1 MIWYDEAQHQTYVSV
16 SKEHSSAHDSYLM
29 TCTQML
35 KACIHMYTHTNAD
48 GAPWYNHSGSLFFHK
63 SLHFIS
69 DFEDCSSVEQSW
81 ALWGSYVCEVPL
93 YCSKNLWIA
102 TVLDHTV
109 KLVTHIES
117 HVSPVSLLESV
128 ESRYIKAIIII
139 KYAWHDMMKRTHTHM
154 LNACIHM
161 YTHTHTHTNT
171 DGAPWYNHSG
181 LLGVKHWLAYLL
193 S

>member
-102 TVLDHTV
+102 TVLDHT
-109 KLVTHIES
+109 KLCVCVCVC
-117 HVSPVSLLESV
+117 VSVHANV
-128 ESRYIKAIIII
+128 C
-139 KYAWHDMMKRTHTHM
+139 
-154 LNACIHM
+154 ACV
-161 YTHTHTHTNT
+161 YTYSCWNVYTHTNT
-171 DGAPWYNHSG
+171 HTHAHKIWSSLFTG
-181 LLGVKHWLAYLL
+181 
-193 S
+193 